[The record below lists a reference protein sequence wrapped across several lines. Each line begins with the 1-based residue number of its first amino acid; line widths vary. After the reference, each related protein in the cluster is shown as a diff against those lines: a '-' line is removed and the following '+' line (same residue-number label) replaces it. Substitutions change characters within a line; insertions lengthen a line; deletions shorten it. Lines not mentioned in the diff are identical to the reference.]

1 MVNHWCDHH
10 QGEGEVAV
18 PEREVHAITSC
29 KEHEVEVNRPAL
41 YPEELWCLLSPE
53 DKIKVVAEFPRFSEP
68 GGVRV
73 VMI

>member
-18 PEREVHAITSC
+18 PERVVHAITSC
-29 KEHEVEVNRPAL
+29 KEQEVEVNRPAL

-53 DKIKVVAEFPRFSEP
+53 DKVKVVAEFLGFLNLCC
-68 GGVRV
+68 VRV